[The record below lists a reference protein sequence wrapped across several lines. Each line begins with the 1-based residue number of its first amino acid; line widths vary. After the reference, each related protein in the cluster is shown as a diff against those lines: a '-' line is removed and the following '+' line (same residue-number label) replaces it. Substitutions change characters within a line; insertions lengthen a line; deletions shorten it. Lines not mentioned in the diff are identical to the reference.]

1 MARTHN
7 RLLPATTIAVGCA
20 VFVIGFV
27 LSQRDND
34 APSWKSVA
42 DGFLAVPTPCCT
54 EADLWNELDTTREDG
69 QRGRPAS
76 AEEAAEWLD
85 AWRDGAEGELTEEL
99 QVAAENQEVRCVGK
113 PTGPAIFP
121 SAEDTETLETIQRKP
136 ECSYAKWRIWSSETA
151 ERRHHERRTVWVDEA
166 GFFHGRIDHW
176 KPLGESPN
184 RSRKFAGSGR

>member
-113 PTGPAIFP
+113 P
-121 SAEDTETLETIQRKP
+121 